1 MTCCQNHSFELFYL
15 FLDINFRNQNKK
27 IKFSNLI
34 RIYIYIYNLI
44 LINQELF
51 NLIFLLIKIKKVT
64 YLKNISKMI
73 KIIPSTTKD
82 ILT

>member
-34 RIYIYIYNLI
+34 RIYIYNLI